1 MTLFWTVLTVL
12 LATVEALTV
21 QLVCIWLAC
30 GSLIA
35 MICAALNL
43 NITVQIVAFIIAST
57 LLLICTRPLVKRLM
71 KNSTEKTNVD
81 AIIGKTAVVTDDID
95 NLKEN
100 GTVKLGG
107 VIWTARS
114 ADNTVINKDSVV
126 TIEKVEGVKVY
137 VRQSDV
143 LK

>member
-1 MTLFWTVLTVL
+1 MTLFWMVLTVL

>member
-1 MTLFWTVLTVL
+1 MTLFWMVLTVL

-30 GSLIA
+30 GSLTA

-57 LLLICTRPLVKRLM
+57 ILLICTRPLVKRLM